1 MKKIIFLFGILLTL
15 ISCEKL
21 KELTRFDLSYN
32 TSITLPATLGIN
44 LPFTIYTPSITT
56 NTESVLAVNDTRKDL
71 IEEVTIKS
79 VILSITDPTDEDFS
93 FLKSIDVYIVA
104 DSLDEIL
111 VAYRN
116 GITND
121 VGDTL
126 HLVTISDDLK
136 EYIKKD
142 SFKLTVKTVTD
153 ELLSRNYDVDIDAV
167 FGVDARILGL

>member
-111 VAYRN
+111 VAYRT

-153 ELLSRNYDVDIDAV
+153 ELLSRNYEVDIDAV